1 MNSLI
6 KDISF
11 ISELKNLFFSNP
23 LIAISFSICLF
34 SMAGVPPL
42 IGFFSK
48 LYVLYSAIQDG
59 YIFITLVCIIVSII
73 SASYYLKIIK
83 ILFTRNNE
91 LKSSNLFNANK
102 INNKVDLIV
111 LSNFHAYLIAVLT
124 LFILLFIL
132 KSSLIL
138 NSTQWLSLKY
148 FFI

>member
-1 MNSLI
+1 MSI
-6 KDISF
+6 V
-11 ISELKNLFFSNP
+11 
-23 LIAISFSICLF
+23 AILTS
-34 SMAGVPPL
+34 V
-42 IGFFSK
+42 
-48 LYVLYSAIQDG
+48 
-59 YIFITLVCIIVSII
+59 I

>member
-1 MNSLI
+1 
-6 KDISF
+6 
-11 ISELKNLFFSNP
+11 
-23 LIAISFSICLF
+23 
-34 SMAGVPPL
+34 MAGVPPL

-138 NSTQWLSLKY
+138 NSTQLLSLSLFY
-148 FFI
+148 Y